1 MRTPESFGPIPPKPS
16 RPRVWQDVVAESLLG
31 SAVAIIA
38 LTGVNSLVQRVNF
51 WLAALIPA
59 YDPVVTMLVLVV
71 VLVTGLVLG
80 SIRFKVAAR
89 HATEDPSYPQPAR
102 PRRARLWRSFP
113 YFNS

>member
-1 MRTPESFGPIPPKPS
+1 M
-16 RPRVWQDVVAESLLG
+16 WQDVVAESLLG

-71 VLVTGLVLG
+71 VLVAGLVFT

-89 HATEDPSYPQPAR
+89 HATDDSLLPQRVR

-113 YFNS
+113 YFI